1 MRESERTRLLH
12 GPYRAP
18 SLRVGDRAT
27 CLFKDGDVVVTSWTD
42 ARTRAASVPFR
53 LTPVTMQRWS

>member
-1 MRESERTRLLH
+1 LPH

-18 SLRVGDRAT
+18 SLRVGERVT
-27 CLFKDGDVVVTSWTD
+27 CLFKDGDVVVTGWTD